1 MSLCYVIGAAHCGG
15 RARELPVRAVPRPNG
30 RHGQNRGSPQQR
42 PPRPPGGSY
51 GLWYGYLSLSA
62 SMEPKRDFMEITL
75 PPPPGPRSAHVAGK
89 TLALLCASL
98 AWQKHE
104 MSTPDGEDNI
114 EEFGNG
120 EVEGIEMKE
129 SENEGSARFEISFE
143 PSVSRLNEEA
153 SPDTPGRFFIM

>member
-1 MSLCYVIGAAHCGG
+1 
-15 RARELPVRAVPRPNG
+15 
-30 RHGQNRGSPQQR
+30 
-42 PPRPPGGSY
+42 
-51 GLWYGYLSLSA
+51 
-62 SMEPKRDFMEITL
+62 
-75 PPPPGPRSAHVAGK
+75 
-89 TLALLCASL
+89 
-98 AWQKHE
+98 